1 MTYVFVDYETR
12 SPVDLKRCGQDV
24 YLSDAE
30 VVMVGVATE
39 GGDPVVLRDLEYGEH
54 YRFISCEQDELTY
67 VSWGGF
73 DREVATRI
81 DQLIHPN
88 WIDARAL
95 AQTVGLP
102 ASLEKFC
109 TAIGIEAKKDP
120 RGTRLI
126 NRYCRPIE
134 PITPIQVKS
143 GFEEA
148 LGTGKLDMLTDI
160 AERLTSEGKFR
171 KLTPEDRQA
180 MEDYCLQD
188 VRLLQQAW
196 RFLSPLVGE
205 WQRVHQAN
213 WQTYDN
219 MNRRGVP
226 IDVEACRAALKLI
239 GEQTRAI
246 ESECKERFGF
256 STTQTAKVCEFL
268 GTPDV
273 TKQTLEGYR
282 SKDPDQM
289 WVRDARL
296 VTSRAAAKKLVPM
309 IEMAREGRIRGAFHY
324 HGAHTGR
331 GTSMGVQFQNLKKG
345 VIDFEFFRKLHAGE
359 PIEDPIQQTQQN
371 IRGFIRAE
379 EGKTLVI
386 VDYSQVEARILA
398 WIAGESYLTEAFAA
412 GRDIYREF
420 AARVYGV
427 SQGEVTDTQRAHGKA
442 TVLGCGYG
450 MGPKKLVMQA
460 ASMGTVIPSRASTE
474 LVEQY
479 RRSYPAIPMLWQAI
493 DIGIKGLIRGRHEVF
508 TAGKCIFTI
517 NPPRTMLRIEL
528 PSGRVLRYFKPSIN
542 SEQQIVYLDRNGPV
556 RCWGGHFVENIC
568 QAIAGDLKTDF
579 MRRADDHNFHAVME
593 IHDEVVFE
601 EYEELSDLVLKVA
614 LEMMTEVPEWLDCPG
629 LIKGEGK
636 ILPRFSK

>member
-12 SPVDLKRCGQDV
+12 SPIDLKRCGQDV
-24 YLSDAE
+24 YLEQAE
-30 VVMVGVATE
+30 VVMIGVAF
-39 GGDPVVLRDLEYGEH
+39 GDREPEYWKTLRMNLPMDAMT
-54 YRFISCEQDELTY
+54 F

-73 DREVATRI
+73 DREVARRVEKL
-81 DQLIHPN
+81 DCPN

-95 AQTVGLP
+95 TQTVGLP
-102 ASLEKFC
+102 ASLQTFC
-109 TAIGIEAKKDP
+109 NAIGIPAKKDP

-126 NRYCRPIE
+126 NKYCKPQEDGSFRE
-134 PITPIQVKS
+134 MTP
-143 GFEEA
+143 
-148 LGTGKLDMLTDI
+148 D
-160 AERLTSEGKFR
+160 
-171 KLTPEDRQA
+171 DRQA

-213 WQTYDN
+213 WESYDR

-226 IDVEACRAALKLI
+226 IDVEACRCALERIVK
-239 GEQTRAI
+239 QTAEI
-246 ESECKERFGF
+246 ENECFERFGF
-256 STTQTAKVCEFL
+256 KTTQTAKVCEFL
-268 GTPDV
+268 GTPDI

-282 SKDPDQM
+282 SKDADQM

-296 VTSRAAAKKLVPM
+296 ITSRAAAKKLVPM
-309 IEMAREGRIRGAFHY
+309 IEMARNGRIHGAFHY

-345 VIDFEFFRKLHAGE
+345 VIDLTFFEKLHAGT
-359 PIEDPIQQTQQN
+359 PIDDAIQQTQQN
-371 IRGFIRAE
+371 IRGFIKAE

-386 VDYSQVEARILA
+386 VDYSQVEARVLS
-398 WIAGESYLTEAFAA
+398 WIAEESYLTEAFVS

-420 AARVYGV
+420 AASVYGV
-427 SQGEVTDTQRAHGKA
+427 SQGDVTDTQRAHGKA

-450 MGPKKLVMQA
+450 MGPKKLVIQA
-460 ASMGTVIPSRASTE
+460 GTMGTVIPARAASE
-474 LVEQY
+474 LVERY
-479 RRSYPAIPMLWQAI
+479 RKSYPAIPMLWQTI
-493 DIGIKGLIRGRHEVF
+493 DVGIKGLIRGRNECF
-508 TAGKCIFTI
+508 TAGECIFTI
-517 NPPRTMLRIEL
+517 NPARTMLRIEL
-528 PSGRVLRYFKPSIN
+528 PSGRVLRYFKPHIN
-542 SEQQIVYLDRNGPV
+542 SEMQIVYLDRNGPV

-579 MRRADDHNFHAVME
+579 MRRCDDHNFHAILE
-593 IHDEVVFE
+593 IHDELVFE
-601 EYEELSDLVLKVA
+601 EYEELSELVLKTA
-614 LEMMTEVPEWLDCPG
+614 LEMMTETPEWLDCPG

>member
-1 MTYVFVDYETR
+1 MTYVCVDFETKCIL
-12 SPVDLKRCGQDV
+12 DLKAVGQDR
-24 YLSDAE
+24 YIDAMGPGD
-30 VVMVGVATE
+30 VLMAGVACGE
-39 GGDPVVLRDLEYGEH
+39 AAPVILDNLYNVTFD
-54 YRFISCEQDELTY
+54 FPITF
-67 VSWGGF
+67 VSWGAF
-73 DREVATRI
+73 DREVARRI
-81 DQLIHPN
+81 DEVDPSIP

-95 AQTVGLP
+95 AQMVGLP

-126 NRYCRPIE
+126 N
-134 PITPIQVKS
+134 
-143 GFEEA
+143 
-148 LGTGKLDMLTDI
+148 
-160 AERLTSEGKFR
+160 KFCKPQEDGSFR
-171 KLTPEDRQA
+171 EMTPEDQQA
-180 MEDYCLQD
+180 MTDYCLQD
-188 VRLLQQAW
+188 VRLLQQAC
-196 RFLSPLVGE
+196 RFLFPLVGE

-213 WQTYDN
+213 WETYDR

-268 GTPDV
+268 GTPDI

-296 VTSRAAAKKLVPM
+296 ITSRAAAKKLVPM

-359 PIEDPIQQTQQN
+359 PVEDPIQQTQQN
-371 IRGFIRAE
+371 IRGFIKAE

-398 WIAGESYLTEAFAA
+398 WIAGESYLTEAFAG

-493 DIGIKGLIRGRHEVF
+493 DLGIKGLIRGRNEVF
-508 TAGKCIFTI
+508 TAGKCVFTI

-542 SEQQIVYLDRNGPV
+542 SEQQIVYVDRNGPV

-579 MRRADDHNFHAVME
+579 MRRANDHNFHAVME

-601 EYEELSDLVLKVA
+601 EYEELSELVLKTA

>member
-12 SPVDLKRCGQDV
+12 SPIDLKRCGQDV
-24 YLSDAE
+24 YLERAE
-30 VVMVGVATE
+30 DVMVGLGFADGE
-39 GGDPVVLRDLEYGEH
+39 VVIRQSLRE
-54 YRFISCEQDELTY
+54 FLTY
-67 VSWGGF
+67 EADAQDCVFVSWGGF
-73 DREVATRI
+73 DAAIARRVEKL
-81 DQLIHPN
+81 DCPN

-102 ASLEKFC
+102 ASLQTFC
-109 TAIGIEAKKDP
+109 AAIGIPAKKDP

-126 NRYCRPIE
+126 NKYCKPQE
-134 PITPIQVKS
+134 DGS
-143 GFEEA
+143 
-148 LGTGKLDMLTDI
+148 
-160 AERLTSEGKFR
+160 FR
-171 KLTPEDRQA
+171 EMTPEDRQA

-213 WQTYDN
+213 WESYDR

-226 IDVEACRAALKLI
+226 IDVLGCRQALRAVETQTHEI
-239 GEQTRAI
+239 EGECFA
-246 ESECKERFGF
+246 RFGF
-256 STTQTAKVCEFL
+256 KTTQTAKVCEFL
-268 GTPDV
+268 GTPDI

-309 IEMAREGRIRGAFHY
+309 IEMSRNGRIHGAFHY

-345 VIDFEFFRKLHAGE
+345 VIDPAFFAKLHAGE
-359 PIEDPIQQTQQN
+359 QVEDAIQQTQQN
-371 IRGFIRAE
+371 IRGFIKAE

-386 VDYSQVEARILA
+386 VDYSQVEARILS
-398 WIAGESYLTEAFAA
+398 WIAGESYLTEAFVS

-420 AARVYGV
+420 AASVYGV
-427 SQGEVTDTQRAHGKA
+427 SQGDVTDTQRAHGKA

-450 MGPKKLVMQA
+450 MGPKKLVIQA
-460 ASMGTVIPSRASTE
+460 GTMGTVIPARAASE
-474 LVEQY
+474 LVERY
-479 RRSYPAIPMLWQAI
+479 RKSYPAIPMLWQAV
-493 DIGIKGLIRGRHEVF
+493 DLGIKGLIRGRNECF
-508 TAGKCIFTI
+508 TVGECIFTI
-517 NPPRTMLRIEL
+517 NPARTMLRIEL
-528 PSGRVLRYFKPSIN
+528 PSGRVLRYFKPHIN
-542 SEQQIVYLDRNGPV
+542 SEQQIVYIDRNGPV

-579 MRRADDHNFHAVME
+579 MRRCDDHNFHAVME
-593 IHDEVVFE
+593 VHDELVFE
-601 EYEELSDLVLKVA
+601 EYEELSELVLKTA
-614 LEMMTEVPEWLDCPG
+614 LEMMTETPEWLDCPG